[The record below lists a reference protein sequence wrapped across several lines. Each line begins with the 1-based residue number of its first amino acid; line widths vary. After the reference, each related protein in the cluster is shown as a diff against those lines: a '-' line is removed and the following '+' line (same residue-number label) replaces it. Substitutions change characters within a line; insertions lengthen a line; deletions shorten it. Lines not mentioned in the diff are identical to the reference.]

1 MRFGKILK
9 MERSNKMVNQEAFL
23 RKKIKEMN
31 EQLIK
36 LRKENREELTQLLYS
51 NLSGKANLHNLSA
64 KDLNDLIDIIDKSLE
79 GVKKRIKTIAA
90 KNDDTSLA
98 TQMAIATKAE
108 GSTMNENF
116 NNEDGKANAVIITDN
131 STTN

>member
-1 MRFGKILK
+1 

-108 GSTMNENF
+108 GSAMNENF